1 MNENEFDQKV
11 IDTAKSFGNEEDFSY
26 SILPTNES
34 EGNCNTSTSTILYKS
49 GISQDALNKYGKE
62 IDGWDYGFG
71 IIKAWTKEEQR
82 EAINNDIEKIKKDIE
97 NETKFNW
104 YY

>member
-1 MNENEFDQKV
+1 MCV
-11 IDTAKSFGNEEDFSY
+11 
-26 SILPTNES
+26 
-34 EGNCNTSTSTILYKS
+34 LYK
-49 GISQDALNKYGKE
+49 ISLVSRFNGTLVKYGEE
-62 IDGWDYGFG
+62 IDGWNYGFG

-82 EAINNDIEKIKKDIE
+82 KAINNDIEKIKKNIE